1 MSFIYKA
8 KLTLGCHYYSD
19 RADALTDDAFKR
31 FFADNPAYQV
41 KQYLLIDNDNLRQ
54 KRKARKP
61 LNRIATSHHNRVC
74 QVWQTLLFCPGKRL
88 KMCVLPVFE
97 CYHKKVENISRTTQ

>member
-1 MSFIYKA
+1 MLIIFLMSSIYKA

-61 LNRIATSHHNRVC
+61 LNRTATSHHNRVC
-74 QVWQTLLFCPGKRL
+74 QVGQTLLLFANKDRTLDTYGL
-88 KMCVLPVFE
+88 FLPFG
-97 CYHKKVENISRTTQ
+97 CI